1 MFRSRWI
8 WLVLAVVLG
17 IAAMYVWSNPEM
29 ASRYAQAQRDAA
41 LSADTKETVMILIA
55 LAVGGYLAWFFLI
68 RKE

>member
-1 MFRSRWI
+1 M
-8 WLVLAVVLG
+8 LAAILG
-17 IAAMYVWSNPEM
+17 IAAIYVSSNPEM

-41 LSADTKETVMILIA
+41 LSADTKQTVMLLIA

>member
-8 WLVLAVVLG
+8 WLVLAAILG
-17 IAAMYVWSNPEM
+17 IAAIYVSSNPEM

-41 LSADTKETVMILIA
+41 LSADTKQTVMLLIA

>member
-1 MFRSRWI
+1 LFRSRWTL
-8 WLVLAVVLG
+8 LVLVAILG
-17 IAAMYVWSNPEM
+17 IAAIYVSSNPEM

-41 LSADTKETVMILIA
+41 LSADTKQTVMLLIA